1 MKILMPVIQHEGKNF
16 KLDDPIVL
24 GGVEMFQRLVYEN
37 IPGVIPVYISY
48 EDRMDRNSFDIMRLA
63 VNTHKPDL
71 IFTNHFNRT
80 YTVGFQQF
88 DIPVVWLNHSPG
100 IRSIYN
106 VESVKA
112 KAEFAANGG
121 SIYFVSK
128 DQHAKLN
135 RISKRIV
142 GDNILNVFGYINSAF
157 ATGNEPVYPDHNK
170 QFDAVTVGRTDP
182 TKNPF
187 FLHNKLKDSSLTS
200 CVLTSSPLFQSE
212 AQQKY
217 NDANLHWKEPRS
229 VFRGLDHEATMLML
243 SAGKVYVSTCPVE
256 SWGITALEALTRGL
270 PLVLVT
276 DSSGTH
282 GSQTIVDHPDDY
294 VIIPT
299 NAKQEELEEAI
310 NSLKNLTFE
319 QRCDISNRT
328 KQKHSKERWCESI
341 NKMFADSVSRFT
353 SNSLGGLFDD

>member
-1 MKILMPVIQHEGKNF
+1 MKILMPVIQHEGKNY

-48 EDRMDRNSFDIMRLA
+48 EDRMNRKTFEIMQLA

-88 DIPVVWLNHSPG
+88 DVPVVWLNHSPG

-112 KAEFAANGG
+112 MKEFLNNQG
-121 SIYFVSK
+121 SLYFVSQ
-128 DQHAKLN
+128 DQHDKFN
-135 RISKRIV
+135 QISTRIV
-142 GDNILNVFGYINSAF
+142 GHDIGASGYINSCF
-157 ATGNEPVYPDHNK
+157 ANGNEPVQPNEVRG
-170 QFDAVTVGRTDP
+170 FDAVTVGRTDP

-187 FLHNKLKDSSLTS
+187 FLHNKLKCSSLRS
-200 CVLTSSPLFQSE
+200 CVVTSSPLFGSD

-217 NDANLHWKEPRS
+217 HDDNAHWNKPRE
-229 VFRGLDHEATMLML
+229 VYRNLDHSSSMIML
-243 SAGKVYVSTCPVE
+243 SLGKVYVSTCPVE

-270 PLVLVT
+270 PLILVT

-282 GSQTIVDHPDDY
+282 GSQAVADSDTDY
-294 VIIPT
+294 ITIPT
-299 NAKQEELEEAI
+299 TADQVWLENAI
-310 NSLKNLTFE
+310 NRFKDLTFE

-341 NKMFADSVSRFT
+341 NNMFANSVSRF
-353 SNSLGGLFDD
+353 SSHSLGGLFND

>member
-1 MKILMPVIQHEGKNF
+1 MPVIQHEGKSY

-48 EDRMDRNSFDIMRLA
+48 EDRMNRKTFEIMQLA

-121 SIYFVSK
+121 SIYFVSN
-128 DQHAKLN
+128 DQHRKLDAISN
-135 RISKRIV
+135 RILGHPI
-142 GDNILNVFGYINSAF
+142 NNVYGYINSAF
-157 ATGNEPVYPDHNK
+157 ATGNELCSPIRYS
-170 QFDAVTVGRTDP
+170 DAITVGRTDP

-187 FLHNKLKDSSLTS
+187 FIHKKLKDSSLNS
-200 CVLTSSPLFQSE
+200 CVITSSPLFESE
-212 AQQKY
+212 AQEKY
-217 NDANLHWKEPRS
+217 NQENLHWEEPRIVYRNLS
-229 VFRGLDHEATMLML
+229 HKETMNML
-243 SAGKVYVSTCPVE
+243 SQGKVYVSTCPVE

-282 GSQTIVDHPDDY
+282 GSQAVADCANDY
-294 VIIPT
+294 VMIST
-299 NAKQEELEEAI
+299 SAKQEELEAAI
-310 NSLKNLTFE
+310 NKFKDLTFE
-319 QRCDISNRT
+319 QRLDISNRT
-328 KQKHSKERWCESI
+328 KAKHSKANWSRSL
-341 NKMFADSVSRFT
+341 NTMFADSVSRF
-353 SNSLGGLFDD
+353 SSHSLGGLFYD

>member
-48 EDRMDRNSFDIMRLA
+48 EDRMNRKSFDIMRLA

-71 IFTNHFNRT
+71 IFTNHFNHT

-142 GDNILNVFGYINSAF
+142 GDNILNVYGYINSAF
-157 ATGNEPVYPDHNK
+157 ATGDELCSPIRYS
-170 QFDAVTVGRTDP
+170 DAITVGRTDP

-187 FLHNKLKDSSLTS
+187 FIHKKLKDSSLNS
-200 CVLTSSPLFQSE
+200 CVITNSPLFESE

-217 NDANLHWKEPRS
+217 NQENLHWEEPRIVYRNLS
-229 VFRGLDHEATMLML
+229 HSETMNML
-243 SAGKVYVSTCPVE
+243 CQGKVYVSTCPVE

-270 PLVLVT
+270 PLILVT

-282 GSQTIVDHPDDY
+282 GSQSIVQHPSDY
-294 VIIPT
+294 IMVPT
-299 NAKQEELEEAI
+299 NVKQKELEDAI
-310 NSLKNLTFE
+310 NSFKDLTYE
-319 QRCDISNRT
+319 QRLDISNRT
-328 KQKHSKERWCESI
+328 KAKHSKANWIRSL
-341 NKMFADSVSRFT
+341 NNMFADSVSRFS

>member
-1 MKILMPVIQHEGKNF
+1 MPVIQHEGKNF

-37 IPGVIPVYISY
+37 IPDVIPVYISY
-48 EDRMDRNSFDIMRLA
+48 EDRMDRKSFDIMRLA

-88 DIPVVWLNHSPG
+88 DVPVVWLNHSPG

-112 KAEFAANGG
+112 MMEFRQNQG
-121 SIYFVSK
+121 SLYFVSQ
-128 DQHAKLN
+128 DQLN
-135 RISKRIV
+135 KFNLIAKRIV
-142 GDNILNVFGYINSAF
+142 GETIVSRGLINSAY
-157 ATGNEPVYPDHNK
+157 ATGTEEVSKDK
-170 QFDAVTVGRTDP
+170 LFDAVTVGRTDP

-187 FLHNKLKDSSLTS
+187 FLHNKLKNSSLKTCVITS
-200 CVLTSSPLFQSE
+200 NPLFTSDV
-212 AQQKY
+212 QKEY
-217 NDANLHWKEPRS
+217 AEKNANWTNPRNTVRDLSHVDAMAIMTTGS
-229 VFRGLDHEATMLML
+229 
-243 SAGKVYVSTCPVE
+243 VYVSTCPLE

-270 PLVLVT
+270 PLVLVS

-282 GSQTIVDHPDDY
+282 GSQSVADSPDDY
-294 VIIPT
+294 IMVST
-299 NAKQEELEEAI
+299 SVKQDDLEDAI
-310 NSLKNLTFE
+310 NSFKNLTFE

-341 NKMFADSVSRFT
+341 NKMFADSVSQFS
-353 SNSLGGLFDD
+353 SNSLGGLFND